1 MRELMS
7 EVMLS
12 MRSNKMRIALT
23 GFSIAWGMF
32 ILVVLLGAAGGF
44 QRGIARTFHFDSPQV
59 VQLSTGLTSQP
70 YGGYQT
76 GRSIT
81 LNMADTALLANID
94 PEVVKHIYPSVVE
107 QLRIN
112 NGTRYAQIS
121 MTGCTP
127 GFVGVTYNKI
137 DRGRDINQLDIN
149 SQSKVCVLSQRLGK
163 ELFGE
168 ANPIGQKVTVG
179 DVAFLVVG
187 ITKSI
192 LTDDNSLG
200 AYAPISTMLSLY
212 RPKGN
217 IDAFR
222 LQVAKMKTAE
232 ENVALVSKLRTVLA
246 YSKGCSP
253 NDFRAIQ
260 VDNPFENTIQVQ
272 NVLTTIGAFV
282 WVIGIATLLAGI
294 VGVSNIMLITVKE
307 RTRELGVR
315 KAMGASNGS
324 IIRLVLLES
333 VIITMLFGYVGLMG
347 GIGLTQLLDSALGS
361 VFPMFQ
367 NPTVQFLPVIICNLV
382 MILAGLVAGYVP
394 AKRATTI
401 KLVEALTS

>member
-44 QRGIARTFHFDSPQV
+44 QRGIERTFHFDSPQV

-76 GRSIT
+76 GRNIT
-81 LNMADTALLANID
+81 LYMADTILFNSIN
-94 PEVVKHIYPSVVE
+94 PQVVKHIYPSVVE
-107 QLRIN
+107 RFRIN
-112 NGTRYAQIS
+112 NGTRYAQIPL
-121 MTGCTP
+121 TGCTP
-127 GFVGVTYNKI
+127 GFVSVTYNKI
-137 DRGRDINQLDIN
+137 ARGRDINLLDI
-149 SQSKVCVLSQRLGK
+149 STQSKVCVVTQRLGK
-163 ELFGE
+163 ELFGDSD
-168 ANPIGQKVTVG
+168 PIGQKVNVG
-179 DVAFLVVG
+179 EVVFLVVG
-187 ITKSI
+187 VSESM
-192 LTDDNSLG
+192 LTDDNSLE

-212 RPKGN
+212 RPQGN

-222 LQVAKMKTAE
+222 LEVIKMKTAE
-232 ENVALVSKLRTVLA
+232 ENVALVSGLRTVFA
-246 YSKGCSP
+246 HSKGCSP
-253 NDFRAIQ
+253 DDYRAIQ
-260 VDNPFENTIQVQ
+260 VDNPYENTIQVQ

-315 KAMGASNGS
+315 KAMGASNSS

-347 GIGLTQLLDSALGS
+347 GIGLTQLLDSALGN

-367 NPTVQFLPVIICNLV
+367 NPTVQFLPVVICNLV
-382 MILAGLVAGYVP
+382 MIMAGLIAGYVP

>member
-1 MRELMS
+1 MNELLS

-59 VQLSTGLTSQP
+59 VQLSTGLTSKP

-81 LNMADTALLANID
+81 LNLADTALLSSID
-94 PEVVKHIYPSVVE
+94 REVIQHVFPSVVE
-107 QLRIN
+107 RLRVN
-112 NGTRYAQIS
+112 NGIRYAQIP

-127 GFVGVTYNKI
+127 GFISVNYNKI
-137 DRGRDINQLDIN
+137 AKGRDINQLDIE
-149 SQSKVCVLSQRLGK
+149 SQSKVCVVTQRLAK
-163 ELFGE
+163 ERFGDG
-168 ANPIGQKVTVG
+168 NPIGQQVTVDG
-179 DVAFLVVG
+179 LLFMVVG
-187 ITKSI
+187 VSQSMTSN
-192 LTDDNSLG
+192 DNSLG
-200 AYAPISTMLSLY
+200 AYVPISTMMTLY
-212 RPKGN
+212 RPQGN
-217 IDAFR
+217 IDAVR
-222 LQVAKMKTAE
+222 LEVSNLNTAD
-232 ENVALVSKLRTVLA
+232 ENDAIVSKLRTVVA
-246 YSKGCSP
+246 RAKECSP
-253 NDFRAIQ
+253 DDFRAIQ
-260 VDNPFENTIQVQ
+260 VDNPYESVLQVQ

-315 KAMGASNGS
+315 KAMGASNSS

-333 VIITMLFGYVGLMG
+333 VIITMIFGYVGLMA
-347 GIGLTQLLDSALGS
+347 GIGLTQLLNSALGS

>member
-1 MRELMS
+1 MRELFA

-44 QRGIARTFHFDSPQV
+44 QRGIAKTFHFDSPQV
-59 VQLSTGLTSQP
+59 VSLSTGTTSIP
-70 YGGYQT
+70 YGGYKT
-76 GRSIT
+76 GRHIS
-81 LNMADTALLANID
+81 LNMADTTLLGNID
-94 PEVVKHIYPSVVE
+94 QQIIKRVFPSMVE
-107 QLRIN
+107 NVRIN
-112 NGTRYAQIS
+112 NGSRYARVSI
-121 MTGCTP
+121 TGCTP
-127 GFVGVTYNKI
+127 GFIDVTYNKI
-137 DRGRDINQLDIN
+137 CKGRDIDELDISN
-149 SQSKVCVLSQRLGK
+149 RSKVCVLTQRLGN

-168 ANPIGQKVTVG
+168 SNPIGQQVFVG
-179 DVAFLVVG
+179 NVAFRVVG
-187 ITKSI
+187 LSKSI
-192 LTDDNSLG
+192 ITDNSLC
-200 AYAPISTMLSLY
+200 AYAPVSTLVSLY
-212 RPKGN
+212 RPHGN
-217 IDAFR
+217 IDAIR
-222 LQVAKMKTAE
+222 LQVNKMKTAD
-232 ENVALVSKLRTVLA
+232 ENVALVGKIRAVFA
-246 YSKGCSP
+246 HAKECSHD
-253 NDFRAIQ
+253 DFRAIQ
-260 VDNPFENTIQVQ
+260 VDNSYEDVIQVQ
-272 NVLTTIGAFV
+272 NVLATIGTFV

-315 KAMGASNGS
+315 KAMGASNRS

-333 VIITMLFGYVGLMG
+333 IIITMMFGYVGLMA

-367 NPTVQFLPVIICNLV
+367 NPTVQFLPVVICNLV
-382 MILAGLVAGYVP
+382 MVIAGLVAGYFP

>member
-44 QRGIARTFHFDSPQV
+44 QRGIERTFHFDSPQV
-59 VQLSTGLTSQP
+59 VLLSTGLTSQP

-76 GRSIT
+76 GRSVT
-81 LNMADTALLANID
+81 LNMADIALLNSVD
-94 PEVVKHIYPSVVE
+94 PQVIKHVYPSVVE
-107 QLRIN
+107 QLRVN
-112 NGTRYAQIS
+112 NGTRYAQIP

-127 GFVGVTYNKI
+127 GFITVTYSKI
-137 DRGRDINQLDIN
+137 DRGRDINLLDIT
-149 SQSKVCVLSQRLGK
+149 SQSKVCVLTQRLGR
-163 ELFGE
+163 ELFGD
-168 ANPIGQKVTVG
+168 ANPVGQKVSVG
-179 DVAFLVVG
+179 EVVFLVVG
-187 ITKSI
+187 VSKSM

-217 IDAFR
+217 IDDVR
-222 LQVAKMKTAE
+222 LEVGNMETAE
-232 ENVALVSKLRTVLA
+232 ENVALVSKLRTVFA
-246 YSKGCSP
+246 RAKGCSP
-253 NDFRAIQ
+253 DDFRAIQ
-260 VDNPFENTIQVQ
+260 VDNPYESTIQVQ
-272 NVLTTIGAFV
+272 NVLNAIGAFV

-315 KAMGASNGS
+315 KAMGASNSS

-333 VIITMLFGYVGLMG
+333 VIITMLFGYVGLMC